1 MDITMRAIE
10 QTRANFEPISLRVS
24 RLFFVLADLINV
36 NDMYQYSLE
45 YYRLIYEGAIRS
57 VEGVIEKQN
66 RNARKAYF
74 ISEFQR
80 RLYRSVCRSLFEK
93 DKLLFSFLLCLKIM
107 DEVQAAEGGLNFAE
121 VRFLMAGATQVE
133 ITKPN
138 PTGPSGW
145 LSNKAWLSF
154 LELSSKFKTFKNFDE
169 DFTKHILVWEKI
181 YNSAKPQSQ
190 KQIWPG
196 GW

>member
-1 MDITMRAIE
+1 
-10 QTRANFEPISLRVS
+10 
-24 RLFFVLADLINV
+24 
-36 NDMYQYSLE
+36 
-45 YYRLIYEGAIRS
+45 
-57 VEGVIEKQN
+57 
-66 RNARKAYF
+66 
-74 ISEFQR
+74 
-80 RLYRSVCRSLFEK
+80 
-93 DKLLFSFLLCLKIM
+93 M

-133 ITKPN
+133 VTKPN

-154 LELSSKFKTFKNFDE
+154 LELSSKFKTFKNFDD

>member
-1 MDITMRAIE
+1 MKSIE
-10 QTRANFEPISLRVS
+10 QTRANFDPISIRVS

-45 YYRLIYEGAIRS
+45 YYKLIYENAIRS

-66 RNARKAYF
+66 RQARKAYF
-74 ISEFQR
+74 ISEFQK

-107 DEVQAAEGGLNFAE
+107 DEVQQAEGGLDFAA
-121 VRFLMAGATQVE
+121 VRFLMAGGTQVE

-138 PTGPSGW
+138 PCGASGW
-145 LSNKAWLSF
+145 LSNKAWLAI
-154 LELSSKFKTFKNFDE
+154 LEISSKFKVFKNFDE
-169 DFTKHILVWEKI
+169 DFIKYISVWEKI